1 MTRIDGTYVQGG
13 LSSPEKK
20 DCKKNAGEKSCD
32 TIFHPT
38 DTIVVKKLEPLKTD
52 TIITTP
58 IRTDT
63 IFINNNEQNADKNK
77 NQKFNIVDNLLKFF
91 KPDDLDN

>member
-1 MTRIDGTYVQGG
+1 MTRIDGTNVQGG

-38 DTIVVKKLEPLKTD
+38 DTIVVK
-52 TIITTP
+52 
-58 IRTDT
+58 
-63 IFINNNEQNADKNK
+63 NNEQNADKNK

>member
-1 MTRIDGTYVQGG
+1 MTRIDGTNVQGG

-38 DTIVVKKLEPLKTD
+38 DTVVVKKLEPLK
-52 TIITTP
+52 
-58 IRTDT
+58 TDT

-91 KPDDLDN
+91 KPDNLDN